1 MIPDYSII
9 IPHKN
14 TPELLN
20 RLLNTIPEDDCIQV
34 VVVDDNSNPSLKP
47 LSFRKNV
54 EVILLDANQSKG
66 AGKARNVGIER
77 AVGKWLLFADSDDFF
92 VENFLFTLNRY
103 KDSESEVIIFKADSV
118 DSESL
123 TPSNRNIGL
132 NRKIDEC
139 INGRITPL
147 EMSLSVQQPWC
158 RMINKEFI
166 FKNNILF
173 DEVIASNDTM
183 FTTKLSC
190 MATSIAVSSDVIYVV
205 TFRTGSLWHSR
216 KKPDNYICRIKVNI
230 NRAAYLKDKGLY
242 FSPLLILFFN
252 LGYVDL
258 MTNLKALGLIIDN
271 NLLFSNLFSFCK
283 RVIKNK
289 LGLKY

>member
-103 KDSESEVIIFKADSV
+103 KDSE
-118 DSESL
+118 
-123 TPSNRNIGL
+123 
-132 NRKIDEC
+132 
-139 INGRITPL
+139 
-147 EMSLSVQQPWC
+147 
-158 RMINKEFI
+158 
-166 FKNNILF
+166 
-173 DEVIASNDTM
+173 
-183 FTTKLSC
+183 
-190 MATSIAVSSDVIYVV
+190 
-205 TFRTGSLWHSR
+205 
-216 KKPDNYICRIKVNI
+216 
-230 NRAAYLKDKGLY
+230 
-242 FSPLLILFFN
+242 
-252 LGYVDL
+252 
-258 MTNLKALGLIIDN
+258 
-271 NLLFSNLFSFCK
+271 
-283 RVIKNK
+283 
-289 LGLKY
+289 